1 MGHHMTDIV
10 LGAPHADDERR
21 RDFIGI
27 AAGSFAAIGAGAAVW
42 PLVNQMNPSADVLA
56 VASTDVDLVGIEPG
70 QAIVAVW
77 RGQPVFVRNL
87 TAAEQA
93 SANAFPTAQL
103 RDPQTLAERTKSG
116 HANWL
121 VTIGVCT
128 HLGCIPLGGK
138 EGEMKGDAGGY
149 YCPCHGSTYDTAG
162 RIRHGPAPRNLDLPP
177 YSFTT
182 PNQITI
188 G

>member
-1 MGHHMTDIV
+1 MTNV
-10 LGAPHADDERR
+10 ALNTPPLPDERC
-21 RDFIGI
+21 RDFLYI
-27 AAGSFAAIGAGAAVW
+27 ATGSVAAVGVGSAVW
-42 PLVNQMNPSADVLA
+42 PLINQMNPSADVLA
-56 VASTDVDLVGIEPG
+56 VASTDVDLVGIDPG
-70 QAIVAVW
+70 QAVVAVW

-87 TAAEQA
+87 TDAEQGA
-93 SANAFPTAQL
+93 ANAFPIAKL
-103 RDPQTLAERTKSG
+103 RDPQTLAERTKPG

-138 EGEMKGDAGGY
+138 AGEVKGDAGGY

-177 YSFTT
+177 YSFKSPT
-182 PNQITI
+182 QITI